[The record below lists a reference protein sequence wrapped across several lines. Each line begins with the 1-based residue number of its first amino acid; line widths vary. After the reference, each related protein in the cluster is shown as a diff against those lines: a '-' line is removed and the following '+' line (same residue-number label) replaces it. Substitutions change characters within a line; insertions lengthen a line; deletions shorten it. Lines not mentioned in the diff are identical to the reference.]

1 MPRPRPTRPDDEN
14 PEWTDEMFAQARPLK
29 EAAPDIYEAL
39 REAKRQRG
47 PQKRPTK
54 IMIAIR
60 VDRGAVTKYRATGR
74 GWQTRLAATI
84 ERAARRL

>member
-1 MPRPRPTRPDDEN
+1 MPRRDLTRPDDEN
-14 PEWTDEMFAQARPLK
+14 PEWTAERIAQARPLK
-29 EAAPDIYEAL
+29 DVSPALYEAL